1 MSFKELAIALKEA
14 KAGGAYVE
22 GGTSLQ
28 TLLTQLSLRMQD
40 QGHNFKKVSLGTMDD
55 NSAESGCP
63 DSFTAIVKVNITSAY
78 IETFIAKPHYETSQS
93 SRPLHV
99 RLLLFI

>member
-22 GGTSLQ
+22 GGTSLH

-40 QGHNFKKVSLGTMDD
+40 QGHNFKKVCSCCLPWTH
-55 NSAESGCP
+55 SACNAQFSETVPAAVGHSGR
-63 DSFTAIVKVNITSAY
+63 D
-78 IETFIAKPHYETSQS
+78 
-93 SRPLHV
+93 
-99 RLLLFI
+99 

>member
-40 QGHNFKKVSLGTMDD
+40 QGHNFKKVCPGTFAHGYAD
-55 NSAESGCP
+55 
-63 DSFTAIVKVNITSAY
+63 
-78 IETFIAKPHYETSQS
+78 
-93 SRPLHV
+93 
-99 RLLLFI
+99 

>member
-40 QGHNFKKVSLGTMDD
+40 QGHNFKKVCPGTFARGDCELM
-55 NSAESGCP
+55 NPWHSGQ
-63 DSFTAIVKVNITSAY
+63 
-78 IETFIAKPHYETSQS
+78 QS
-93 SRPLHV
+93 
-99 RLLLFI
+99 

>member
-22 GGTSLQ
+22 GGTSLH

-40 QGHNFKKVSLGTMDD
+40 QGHNFKKVSLD
-55 NSAESGCP
+55 AH
-63 DSFTAIVKVNITSAY
+63 VTSAGTASPVNF
-78 IETFIAKPHYETSQS
+78 ETIMMFE
-93 SRPLHV
+93 
-99 RLLLFI
+99 